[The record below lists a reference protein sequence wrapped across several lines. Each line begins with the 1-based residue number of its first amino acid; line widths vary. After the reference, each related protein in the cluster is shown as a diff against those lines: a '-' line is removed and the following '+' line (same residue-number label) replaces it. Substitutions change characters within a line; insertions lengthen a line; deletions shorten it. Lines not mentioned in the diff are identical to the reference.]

1 MCLKL
6 VKQLDSIERLPLN
19 HTIFEHIVNK
29 ENAIAEKEG
38 RTPHIRDAKV
48 FLFGEFERV
57 QREAHLHENPQKID
71 PDTGLPF
78 CVFHPDR
85 V

>member
-6 VKQLDSIERLPLN
+6 VKQLDNIDRLPIN
-19 HTIFEHIVNK
+19 HTIFAHIVKK
-29 ENAIAEKEG
+29 ESEELQKQGKNHSIPNAS
-38 RTPHIRDAKV
+38 V

-57 QREAHLHENPQKID
+57 QKEAHMRENPQRID
-71 PDTGLPF
+71 QESGLPF
-78 CVFHPDR
+78 CVFHNDR